1 MAKRRKVRRVSVMEI
16 QKLPPEKIEEL
27 FDKLNEGKIVLV
39 SIYPDRWSQIGLRS
53 PKLKKFIARKQGL
66 QTGAIAKMMKILS
79 KEWLYEDEKR
89 ISRQAKSKNSKT
101 LQTTSKTG
109 LCGKKML

>member
-1 MAKRRKVRRVSVMEI
+1 MTKKKKTRRVSVMEI

-27 FDKLNEGKIVLV
+27 FDKFNDGEIILV

-53 PKLKKFIARKQGL
+53 PTLKKFIAQKQGM
-66 QTGAIAKMMKILS
+66 QIGAIAKMMKILS
-79 KEWLYEDEKR
+79 KEWLDENEKR

-101 LQTTSKTG
+101 LQTTAETG
-109 LCGKKML
+109 LCGKKMF